1 MIDDEE
7 KNRRMRKAGRKKP
20 YSIRAAVASSAS
32 ARPTSQNGARTQVQN
47 ALSQHRQRHT
57 LPPSPVSVPASIEED
72 LSSEECDY
80 FFIPLPTTT
89 AAPATV
95 ERQKPDDEQRRRHI
109 LRIRIRSR
117 LLENQGTHAPEQ
129 ISTVLTLPHEP
140 VDLNWAR
147 LLMPPQRPSY
157 DSQTRHR
164 RLKPRTVSAPGGFLN
179 DVHWAAVDLEEEE
192 RRRAEEVLE
201 YDRPVRNFVR
211 VLSLLRA
218 VLDVD
223 PHTSA
228 PISNTIRPGSPTTT
242 TTTIP
247 SRLIVMEGHAK
258 ADVIELLHLML
269 DLHAESERLRW
280 KQGEQEPTS
289 REVEVVLDVLLRE
302 RAVHEQ
308 EQEQEQELVFRPTVL
323 LGDGVQDDQ
332 GFGSPSLQMQQ
343 DGDQA
348 EEAEVESLLG
358 LTRPPR
364 SSGGTSLSLSSTSG
378 SGSDLEMHIDME
390 MGSQDGEDRDDEDGR
405 WLYDSRT
412 LISDQQ

>member
-1 MIDDEE
+1 
-7 KNRRMRKAGRKKP
+7 
-20 YSIRAAVASSAS
+20 
-32 ARPTSQNGARTQVQN
+32 
-47 ALSQHRQRHT
+47 
-57 LPPSPVSVPASIEED
+57 
-72 LSSEECDY
+72 
-80 FFIPLPTTT
+80 
-89 AAPATV
+89 
-95 ERQKPDDEQRRRHI
+95 
-109 LRIRIRSR
+109 
-117 LLENQGTHAPEQ
+117 
-129 ISTVLTLPHEP
+129 
-140 VDLNWAR
+140 
-147 LLMPPQRPSY
+147 MPPQRPSY

-332 GFGSPSLQMQQ
+332 GFGSPSLQF
-343 DGDQA
+343 DFPLA
-348 EEAEVESLLG
+348 
-358 LTRPPR
+358 P
-364 SSGGTSLSLSSTSG
+364 LSP
-378 SGSDLEMHIDME
+378 
-390 MGSQDGEDRDDEDGR
+390 
-405 WLYDSRT
+405 
-412 LISDQQ
+412 